1 MLLFVFFFL
10 TEIFEKQNKT
20 NTLLSS
26 RRKNLDS
33 HECESLGGY
42 ILLFWTVQSVIPLTL
57 KLKPVI
63 MENVADTDFQGTH

>member
-1 MLLFVFFFL
+1 MWFFFF
-10 TEIFEKQNKT
+10 TEIFGKQNKT

-26 RRKNLDS
+26 SRKNLDS

-42 ILLFWTVQSVIPLTL
+42 ILLFWTMQSVIPLTL

-63 MENVADTDFQGTH
+63 TENVADTDFQGTH